1 MSAKEPRNF
10 WHPPRWKWLVVLGL
24 LILAVAADLAADWW
38 NVRRAN
44 SVIPRPVDTTPRWD
58 GVYPEVIVRVTTG
71 ASHKTELI
79 DSISNHTI
87 SVQHKEPVNQFEV
100 DLRSGMFVLRQTD
113 FFIQDS
119 VPLNLIRTFRP
130 WDNVPRA
137 FGIGANHPYDICPTG
152 NRYPYTYMDLF
163 LEDGN
168 SVHFD
173 RVSEGTKYADA
184 VYKHYETSAEFYGS
198 KISWNGNGW
207 NLNFNDGSLY
217 IFPEAY
223 NAKNFAQG
231 AATEMRD
238 AKGNRTLL
246 HRDASRNLEELVS
259 PSGHKI
265 GFDYDDASRVVYA
278 SDDAGHVRH
287 YSYDSTGHL
296 ASVSDQAGILY
307 RFTYEKD
314 QLTVISDR
322 DGNEIVHN
330 RYQNGRIVEEKL
342 LNKKIYRYEYLSHE
356 PVGDTIVML
365 PDGKSKQFI
374 FDNGKLYKVQ

>member
-1 MSAKEPRNF
+1 
-10 WHPPRWKWLVVLGL
+10 
-24 LILAVAADLAADWW
+24 
-38 NVRRAN
+38 
-44 SVIPRPVDTTPRWD
+44 
-58 GVYPEVIVRVTTG
+58 
-71 ASHKTELI
+71 
-79 DSISNHTI
+79 
-87 SVQHKEPVNQFEV
+87 
-100 DLRSGMFVLRQTD
+100 
-113 FFIQDS
+113 
-119 VPLNLIRTFRP
+119 
-130 WDNVPRA
+130 
-137 FGIGANHPYDICPTG
+137 
-152 NRYPYTYMDLF
+152 
-163 LEDGN
+163 
-168 SVHFD
+168 
-173 RVSEGTKYADA
+173 
-184 VYKHYETSAEFYGS
+184 
-198 KISWNGNGW
+198 
-207 NLNFNDGSLY
+207 
-217 IFPEAY
+217 
-223 NAKNFAQG
+223 
-231 AATEMRD
+231 MRD

-296 ASVSDQAGILY
+296 ALVADQAGILY